1 MPNRGQDW
9 TALLKA
15 AGLEA
20 PGFDEA
26 VIATAE
32 TVARRKLIEKN
43 REELKAKSKGKGR
56 RGR

>member
-1 MPNRGQDW
+1 MAKRGQDW
-9 TALLKA
+9 SALLKA

-43 REELKAKSKGKGR
+43 RQDAKLKGKK

>member
-1 MPNRGQDW
+1 MANRGQNW

-26 VIATAE
+26 VAATAE

-43 REELKAKSKGKGR
+43 REELKAKSKGR

>member
-1 MPNRGQDW
+1 MIKRGQNW
-9 TALLKA
+9 TALLKE
-15 AGLEA
+15 AGLSS
-20 PGFDEA
+20 PGYDEA

-43 REELKAKSKGKGR
+43 RQDAKMKGKGK

>member
-1 MPNRGQDW
+1 MKVKRGQDW

-43 REELKAKSKGKGR
+43 RQAAKLKGKGK